1 MRTLTLRL
9 LFWIVAALL
18 LVPGVVG
25 AQDTATAPAAA
36 PAATA
41 PAAPVFKPEEL
52 DQLLAPIALYPDDL
66 LAQVL
71 MASTYPLE
79 IVQAERWAKDPK
91 NAALKGDKLAAALQ
105 NQTWDPSV
113 KSLVPFP
120 SVLEMMSQQLD
131 WTQKLG
137 DAVLAQQK
145 DVLAS
150 VQRLRQKAQ
159 TADQLKTNEQQV
171 VTTQPP
177 AEAGGS
183 QTIIIQPANPQVVY
197 VPAYNPTVVYGGWPY
212 PAYPPYYYPP
222 NPLYYPGQAF
232 FSGMAF
238 AAGAAVVGSLWG
250 WGNCN
255 WNGGNVNVN
264 VNNWNNI
271 NRNNIR
277 NGRASQLPANG
288 NNWRHD
294 PGHRGGVAY
303 RDAGTRQ
310 QYLGQRGNPSVNSR
324 DFRGYGN
331 QGANRGQLG
340 SGGIGSNQRPGQ
352 TVGQGGGN
360 NRGQGNLGQGNL
372 GQNNRGQ
379 GGLQGGN
386 RTQQRPG
393 AGTNRGRQQYN
404 AFGGLGSSGSNIKRQ
419 SNRGASSR
427 AGSAQRWGGG
437 NRGGRGGRR

>member
-1 MRTLTLRL
+1 MRTNKLGLTI
-9 LFWIVAALL
+9 FWAAIALL
-18 LVPGVVG
+18 LVPARGLPQG
-25 AQDTATAPAAA
+25 AATAPSPIATAPA
-36 PAATA
+36 TGS
-41 PAAPVFKPEEL
+41 AAPVFKPEEL
-52 DQLLAPIALYPDDL
+52 DQILAPIALYPDDL

-79 IVQAERWAKDPK
+79 IVQADRWAKDPK
-91 NAALKGDKLAAALQ
+91 NKDLKGDTLANALQ

-120 SVLEMMSQQLD
+120 SVLDMMSQQLD

-145 DVLAS
+145 DVMAS

-159 TADQLKTNEQQV
+159 AADQLQTNDKQV

-177 AEAGGS
+177 TESGGS

-197 VPAYNPTVVYGGWPY
+197 VPTYNPTVVYGGWPY
-212 PAYPPYYYPP
+212 PSYPPYYYPP

-255 WNGGNVNVN
+255 WGGGNVNVN

-277 NGRASQLPANG
+277 NGRATQLGANG
-288 NNWRHD
+288 GQWRHD
-294 PGHRGGVAY
+294 PRHRGGVAY

-310 QYLGQRGNPSVNSR
+310 QYLGNRGNPSINSR

-331 QGANRGQLG
+331 QGL
-340 SGGIGSNQRPGQ
+340 
-352 TVGQGGGN
+352 GN
-360 NRGQGNLGQGNL
+360 NRGNQGLG
-372 GQNNRGQ
+372 NNRG
-379 GGLQGGN
+379 
-386 RTQQRPG
+386 G
-393 AGTNRGRQQYN
+393 AGSNLGNNRG
-404 AFGGLGSSGSNIKRQ
+404 GSTL
-419 SNRGASSR
+419 
-427 AGSAQRWGGG
+427 GGG
-437 NRGGRGGRR
+437 NRAAQLPSQNRGGQGNRGGYSGNRGNNAFGDFGSRGSSVNRQANRGFQSRSGSRGGGRQFNRGGGGRR